1 MLLLFKNLTSIKS
14 QHKKLFVITC
24 MLWLIF
30 LSRTFASHCSHLFR
44 AARVWVVELKPAAV
58 RQELI
63 IRPWAEQSRL
73 KWWIWSK
80 FLTNAC
86 CSRQLFPLI
95 FRCAYWLCHRVEG
108 SKSPLKL
115 ENNYSNFSV
124 FCCQL
129 LLRRRCLWGDVT
141 TIYNLLCV
149 TFLGV
154 LKSECVCRAADILS
168 INAFHLQHFQSSVH
182 KSK

>member
-1 MLLLFKNLTSIKS
+1 MLLLFKKATSIKS
-14 QHKKLFVITC
+14 QHKKLFVIT
-24 MLWLIF
+24 LALIF
-30 LSRTFASHCSHLFR
+30 LSCTFTLRWCSHPFR
-44 AARVWVVELKPAAV
+44 AAQVWVVKLKPAAV
-58 RQELI
+58 RWELI

-124 FCCQL
+124 LCCQV
-129 LLRRRCLWGDVT
+129 LLRGSCLWGGGT
-141 TIYNLLCV
+141 ATYNLLYV
-149 TFLGV
+149 IF
-154 LKSECVCRAADILS
+154 
-168 INAFHLQHFQSSVH
+168 
-182 KSK
+182 